1 MKGFSR
7 EEPQVF
13 EVMRRF
19 ALSLSGLP
27 ASVPWPVPETPQ
39 PLPTPNSAC
48 SDSRT
53 LRWRGSAWAL
63 SYTIQR
69 RPIGAKT
76 WSIIAKDVSDGVE
89 SGSVLFVDRGTL
101 VPQVRYE
108 YAIQAHGRDG
118 LCNGDYL
125 VLRPL

>member
-1 MKGFSR
+1 
-7 EEPQVF
+7 
-13 EVMRRF
+13 MRRF
-19 ALSLSGLP
+19 ALSVSGLP
-27 ASVPWPVPETPQ
+27 ASIPWPVPETPQ
-39 PLPTPNSAC
+39 PLPTPSYVC

-69 RPIGAKT
+69 RPIGAET
-76 WSIIAKDVSDGVE
+76 WSTIATNVSDGVE
-89 SGSVLFVDRGTL
+89 SGSVLFVDREAL
-101 VPQVRYE
+101 VPQVAYE

-118 LCNGDYL
+118 LSNGGSL